1 MRKAAAFSALTLV
14 VVTLAVPPAQAQE
27 ALPEGMTQ
35 EMIAEGRSLFGGAG
49 ICAACH
55 GPEGKG
61 VPNLG
66 ADLSDDEWLHSD
78 GSWTGIAET
87 ILKGVAAD
95 KSSTGSV
102 MPPKGGGSL
111 SDEQVEAVA
120 AYVWS
125 LSNG

>member
-1 MRKAAAFSALTLV
+1 MRKAAALSALALVTLV
-14 VVTLAVPPAQAQE
+14 LAAPAAQAQE

-35 EMIAEGRSLFGGAG
+35 EMVAQGKTLFQGAG

-87 ILKGVAAD
+87 ILKGVSAD

-102 MPPKGGGSL
+102 MPPKGGSSL
-111 SDEQVEAVA
+111 SDEQVRAVA